1 MKKLTLILILATVG
15 SIGLLMSTIGAQ
27 DVHDARQFT
36 KDGVAVTLYNQGSAL
51 IRERRTFDLRSG
63 LNRINFS
70 DVAATIDPT
79 SVGLVSLT
87 DPTGTFV
94 LEQNYVYDLVNSGAL
109 IERYLDEQVEV
120 TTFDG
125 DHFTGELLSGRGS
138 LIIREAD
145 GAVVEI
151 KFDQVSR
158 LQFPALPQALLTRP
172 TLRWLIRS
180 SQDGPQQLELTY
192 LAQNLSWI
200 ANYNVLLAPD
210 NTSLNLNGWVT
221 LNNNSGTSY
230 QNALLKLVAGD
241 VNRIQPE
248 TLQRG
253 LDVMA
258 TATMMAVPS
267 PAPTVVQREIFEY
280 QLYEVGRGV
289 TIGNNESKQI
299 EFVTAA
305 NVPAIVR
312 YRYDSSPPFSGFNRP
327 HFNRDYP
334 VPSQPTVE
342 TILVFSTDEEGGVGA
357 DLPAGR
363 VRIYQR
369 DVDGAALFIRERFID
384 HTPEGEDVELNL
396 GSATD
401 LIGRRVQTNFEL
413 LSDTVLRESY
423 RIQLRNYK
431 TNQPVQIEVLER
443 LFRWADWEII
453 EASATYQQMDAHTVA
468 FNVEVPPQAETTITY
483 TVQYRWRD
491 P

>member
-1 MKKLTLILILATVG
+1 MKKLTLFLILTTVG
-15 SIGLLMSTIGAQ
+15 SVGLLMSTTGAQ
-27 DVHDARQFT
+27 DVHDARQFS

-70 DVAATIDPT
+70 DIAATIDPT

-87 DPTGTFV
+87 DLTGTFV
-94 LEQNYVYDLVNSGAL
+94 LEQNYVYDLVNSSAL
-109 IERYLDEQVEV
+109 IERYLDEQIEV
-120 TTFDG
+120 TTFDD

-138 LIIREAD
+138 LIIRETD

-151 KFDQVSR
+151 KYEQVSQ

-192 LAQNLSWI
+192 LAQNLSWL
-200 ANYNVLLAPD
+200 ADYNVLLATD
-210 NTSLNLNGWVT
+210 NRSLNLNGWVT

-230 QNALLKLVAGD
+230 PNSLLKLVAGD
-241 VNRIQPE
+241 VNRIPSEVPQPRLE
-248 TLQRG
+248 ATAQ
-253 LDVMA
+253 VMMA
-258 TATMMAVPS
+258 TPT
-267 PAPTVVQREIFEY
+267 PAVVQREIFEY
-280 QLYEVGRGV
+280 QLYEVGRSV

-299 EFVTAA
+299 EFVTAT
-305 NVPAIVR
+305 NVPAAVC
-312 YRYDSSPPFSGFNRP
+312 YRYDSSPPFGGFNRP
-327 HFNRDYP
+327 LFNRDYP
-334 VPSQPTVE
+334 VPSQPSVD
-342 TILVFSTDEEGGVGA
+342 TILEFSTDEDGGVGA

-369 DVDGAALFIRERFID
+369 DVDGAALFLRERFID

-396 GSATD
+396 GRTTD
-401 LIGRRVQTNFEL
+401 LIGRRIQTNFEL

-423 RIQLRNYK
+423 TIQLRNYK
-431 TNQPVQIEVLER
+431 ANQPVQIEVLER

-453 EASATYQQMDAHTVA
+453 ETSTAYEQTDAHTIA
-468 FNVEVPPQAETTITY
+468 FNVDVPPQAETTITY
-483 TVQYRWRD
+483 TVQYRWRGS
-491 P
+491 